1 MISMDKKPLSC
12 NEILEEIVLI
22 TKKYLPD
29 CKILLFGSRATH
41 RNRENSDYDIAIIW
55 KEKIP
60 SQIYFAIQEDLD
72 NLYTLKT
79 IDLVDFY
86 NLDED
91 FKEIVIKEGFLI
103 YDGTDSIKKI

>member
-1 MISMDKKPLSC
+1 MNKKPLSY
-12 NEILEEIVLI
+12 NEIIENIVNI
-22 TKKYLPD
+22 IKKHLPD
-29 CKILLFGSRATH
+29 SRLILFGSRAKHT
-41 RNRENSDYDIAIIW
+41 NRENSDYDIAVIW

-60 SQIYFAIQEDLD
+60 AQIYFAIQEELD

-79 IDLVDFY
+79 IDLIDFY

-103 YDGTDSIKKI
+103 YDGTV

>member
-1 MISMDKKPLSC
+1 MDKKPLSH
-12 NEILEEIVLI
+12 NEILESIAHI
-22 TKKYLPD
+22 TVKYLRD
-29 CKILLFGSRATH
+29 SKIILFGSRAGNT
-41 RNRENSDYDIAIIW
+41 NRENSDYDIAIIW

-60 SQIYFAIQEDLD
+60 AQIYFAIQEDLD

>member
-1 MISMDKKPLSC
+1 MNKKPLSD
-12 NEILEEIVLI
+12 NEIREDII
-22 TKKYLPD
+22 NIIKKHLPD
-29 CKILLFGSRATH
+29 SRLILFGSRAKHT
-41 RNRENSDYDIAIIW
+41 NRENSDYDIAIIW

-60 SQIYFAIQEDLD
+60 IQIYFTIQEDLD

-86 NLDED
+86 NLDEN

-103 YDGTDSIKKI
+103 YDGTL

>member
-1 MISMDKKPLSC
+1 MDKKPLSC

-22 TKKYLPD
+22 TKKYLRD
-29 CKILLFGSRATH
+29 CKIILFGSRARNT
-41 RNRENSDYDIAIIW
+41 NRENSDYDIAIIW

-60 SQIYFAIQEDLD
+60 AQIYFAIQEEMD

-79 IDLVDFY
+79 IELLDFY

-91 FKEIVIKEGFLI
+91 FKEIVIKEGLLI
-103 YDGTDSIKKI
+103 YDGTNSVKKI

>member
-1 MISMDKKPLSC
+1 MDKKPLSH
-12 NEILEEIVLI
+12 NEILESIAHI
-22 TKKYLPD
+22 TEKYLRD
-29 CKILLFGSRATH
+29 SKIILFGSRAGNT
-41 RNRENSDYDIAIIW
+41 NRENSDYDIAIIW

-60 SQIYFAIQEDLD
+60 AQIYFAIQEDLD

-91 FKEIVIKEGFLI
+91 FKEIVIKEGFLL
-103 YDGTDSIKKI
+103 YDGTNSIKKI